1 MNRIWVVLVCL
12 IASAT
17 LATHNA
23 RAASVIVGVNIEDVQ
38 SMNIPEQDAL
48 IGQLQRY
55 GVKTV
60 RVGLDPRFT
69 PFIIKAYRSGISA
82 EAIVSIKTSGGHVRP
97 ADPAVGLT
105 WSEAPLSAA
114 DPTAFK
120 AYLTGTMAPLEAAGM
135 HLAAFELGNEIN
147 NPHFNGDFF
156 APGTHRILGLSD
168 LNNPRDAEGQ
178 AIARG
183 FKAYIELLAALKET
197 REGMRVNRAT
207 PIISAGLADGGLP
220 GSYPQF
226 KIDGVGIAA
235 AIEFLRQ
242 NGMDRLV
249 DGYGIH
255 VYPSPNPS
263 TTISTRMSRLNADA
277 FAACATGTKPCWL
290 TEWGFN
296 NNNASCPI
304 DDAAR
309 ERLIAT
315 MRQAFKS
322 FVEQG
327 RLAAILY
334 FSWSGHKGIAESA
347 EAIFRCGSLTPAGR
361 LAISPL

>member
-1 MNRIWVVLVCL
+1 MHKFWVVLGCL
-12 IASAT
+12 FAATAFVAGGASA
-17 LATHNA
+17 
-23 RAASVIVGVNIEDVQ
+23 SFVVGVNVEDVQ

-48 IGQLQRY
+48 IAQLQKF
-55 GVKTV
+55 GVNTV

-69 PFIIKAYRSGISA
+69 PFIIKAYRGGIAS
-82 EAIVSIKTSGGHVRP
+82 EVIVSVKTSGGHLRP
-97 ADPAVGLT
+97 ADAALDLT

-114 DPTAFK
+114 DPTAFR
-120 AYLTGTMAPLEAAGM
+120 AYLTSTMAPLEAAGV

-183 FKAYIELLAALKET
+183 FKAYIELLAVLKET

-220 GSYPQF
+220 GNYPQF

-235 AIEFLRQ
+235 TIAFLRQ

-249 DGYGIH
+249 DGYGVH
-255 VYPSPNPS
+255 VYPSANPS
-263 TTISTRMSRLNADA
+263 TTVSTRISQLSADT
-277 FAACATGTKPCWL
+277 FAECTAGTKPCWL

-296 NNNASCPI
+296 NNNTSCPI
-304 DDAAR
+304 NDTGR
-309 ERLIAT
+309 EHLIAT
-315 MRQAFKS
+315 MRPAFKS
-322 FVEQG
+322 FADQG
-327 RLAAILY
+327 RLVAILY
-334 FSWSGHKGIAESA
+334 FSWAGHKGVTESA
-347 EAIFRCGSLTPAGR
+347 EAIVRCGSLTPAGR
-361 LAISPL
+361 MAISPL